1 MAPSTELVK
10 REGKAL
16 VTQVKAAAVA
26 TGATWAAIWGVTLA
40 DWLGGGWIAVHSV
53 VPRTI
58 AGLWGVLVMPFVHA
72 DLGHILANTT
82 AGIPLMMLAMTR
94 KRSDAAAVAVVAA
107 LTGGLGAWLLG
118 SPGSLH
124 IGASGVVFG
133 WLGFLMGRGF
143 FERRAT
149 AILMSIG
156 VTLVYGGALWGLVP
170 GLVNGISWQG
180 HLFGF
185 LGGLM
190 VSRFL
195 GENLRKRRSP

>member
-1 MAPSTELVK
+1 MAKSTELLK
-10 REGKAL
+10 RKGKAL
-16 VTQVKAAAVA
+16 VTQVKAATVA
-26 TGATWAAIWGVTLA
+26 TGVSWTVVWTVTLA

-53 VPRTI
+53 VPRTLQ
-58 AGLWGVLVMPFVHA
+58 GLWGVLVMPFVHA

-118 SPGSLH
+118 APGSLH

-133 WLGFLMGRGF
+133 WLGFLMGRGI
-143 FERRAT
+143 FERRVG
-149 AILMSIG
+149 AILLSVG
-156 VTLVYGGALWGLVP
+156 VTLMYGGTLWGLVP

-185 LGGLM
+185 LGGFL

-195 GENLRKRRSP
+195 GENLRKRRTP

>member
-1 MAPSTELVK
+1 MAKSTELVK
-10 REGKAL
+10 QKGTAL
-16 VTQVKAAAVA
+16 IAQVKKAAVA
-26 TGATWAAIWGVTLA
+26 TGVTWAGIWAVTLT

-58 AGLWGVLVMPFVHA
+58 GGLWGVLVMPFVHA

-82 AGIPLMMLAMTR
+82 AGIPLMMLAMAR
-94 KRSDAAAVAVVAA
+94 KRSDAAAVAVAAA

-118 SPGSLH
+118 APGSLH

-133 WLGFLMGRGF
+133 WLGFLMGRGI
-143 FERRAT
+143 FERRAS
-149 AILMSIG
+149 AILLSVG

-170 GLVNGISWQG
+170 GLLNGISWQG

>member
-1 MAPSTELVK
+1 
-10 REGKAL
+10 
-16 VTQVKAAAVA
+16 
-26 TGATWAAIWGVTLA
+26 
-40 DWLGGGWIAVHSV
+40 
-53 VPRTI
+53 
-58 AGLWGVLVMPFVHA
+58 MPFVHA

-118 SPGSLH
+118 APGSLH

-133 WLGFLMGRGF
+133 WLGFLMGRGI
-143 FERRAT
+143 FERRAS
-149 AILMSIG
+149 AILLSVG

-185 LGGLM
+185 LGGLL

>member
-1 MAPSTELVK
+1 MAKSTELLK
-10 REGKAL
+10 RKGKAL
-16 VTQVKAAAVA
+16 VTQVKAATVA
-26 TGATWAAIWGVTLA
+26 TGVSWTVIWTVTLA
-40 DWLGGGWIAVHSV
+40 DWIGGGWIAVHSV
-53 VPRTI
+53 VPRTLH
-58 AGLWGVLVMPFVHA
+58 GLWGVLVMPFVHA

-118 SPGSLH
+118 APGSLH

-133 WLGFLMGRGF
+133 WLGFLMGRGI
-143 FERRAT
+143 FERRVG
-149 AILMSIG
+149 AILLSVG
-156 VTLVYGGALWGLVP
+156 VTLMYGGTLWGLVP

-185 LGGLM
+185 LGGFL

-195 GENLRKRRSP
+195 GENLRKRRTP